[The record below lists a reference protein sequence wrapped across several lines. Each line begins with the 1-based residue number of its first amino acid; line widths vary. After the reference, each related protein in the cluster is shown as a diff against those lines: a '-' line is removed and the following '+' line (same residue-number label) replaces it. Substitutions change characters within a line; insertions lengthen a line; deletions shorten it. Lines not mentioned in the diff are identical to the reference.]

1 MLKVKEAKWNAVNGT
16 SLQGYVYC
24 DYATLKK
31 VFGKE
36 HSDGDGY
43 KVDAEWM
50 LQFDDGVV
58 ATIYNYKDGKN
69 YNGARGLAKSKITE
83 WHVGG
88 KSARAV
94 RNVEDMIEMYEAKQA
109 AKAAKKEAAVV

>member
-1 MLKVKEAKWNAVNGT
+1 MTGVQTCALPICYVNV
-16 SLQGYVYC
+16 S
-24 DYATLKK
+24 YATLKK

-50 LQFDDGVV
+50 LQFSDGVV

-69 YNGARGLAKSKITE
+69 YCGRSGLAKSNITD

-88 KSARAV
+88 KSAKAV
-94 RNVEDMIEMYEAKQA
+94 QNVERMLEAYYAKQRA
-109 AKAAKKEAAVV
+109 TV

>member
-1 MLKVKEAKWNAVNGT
+1 MKFKQATGSQVNGT
-16 SLQGYVYC
+16 HLQGYVKVT
-24 DYATLKK
+24 YAELKR

-36 HSDGDGY
+36 HCDGDGY

-50 LQFDDGVV
+50 LEFDNGTV

-69 YNGARGLAKSKITE
+69 YCGRSGLAKSKITD

-88 KSARAV
+88 ISKDAVKCVERALGL
-94 RNVEDMIEMYEAKQA
+94 
-109 AKAAKKEAAVV
+109 

>member
-1 MLKVKEAKWNAVNGT
+1 MAKLTFKEAKWDAISGT
-16 SLQGYVYC
+16 SLQGYVNVT
-24 DYATLKK
+24 YATLKK

-36 HSDGDGY
+36 HGDGDGY

-50 LQFDDGVV
+50 LQFSDGVV

-69 YNGARGLAKSKITE
+69 YCGRSGLAKSKITD

-88 KSARAV
+88 NSARAV
-94 RNVEDMIEMYEAKQA
+94 ANVEAMLEKHYAKQA
-109 AKAAKKEAAVV
+109 QTV

>member
-1 MLKVKEAKWNAVNGT
+1 MLTAKEANWDAVNGT
-16 SLQGYVYC
+16 SLQGYV
-24 DYATLKK
+24 DVTYATLKK

-43 KVDAEWM
+43 KVDAEWD
-50 LQFDDGVV
+50 LQFSDGVV

-69 YNGARGLAKSKITE
+69 YCGRSGLAKSKITE

-88 KSARAV
+88 TSKRAV
-94 RNVEDMIEMYEAKQA
+94 ANVEAMLEAYYEKQN
-109 AKAAKKEAAVV
+109 AKA